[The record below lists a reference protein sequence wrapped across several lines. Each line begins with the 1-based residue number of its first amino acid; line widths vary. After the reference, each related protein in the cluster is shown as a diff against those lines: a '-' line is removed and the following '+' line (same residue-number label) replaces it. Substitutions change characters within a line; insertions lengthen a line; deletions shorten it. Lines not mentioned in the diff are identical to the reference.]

1 VTDVKVILRSDVA
14 GLGKRG
20 DIVEVSKGYARN
32 FLAPRDLAFPA
43 TEGATSQAQAMRR
56 ARDLKDAKDRE
67 GAEEIAKV
75 LVARTIEIPAR
86 AGEGGRL
93 FGSVTTTEV
102 ADAVALQ
109 TGIELDRRDLHMDEH
124 IKELGTHHVT
134 ARLHSDVQF
143 PITIEVVAN

>member
-1 VTDVKVILRSDVA
+1 VTDVKVILRADVS

-32 FLAPRDLAFPA
+32 FLEPRSLAFPA
-43 TEGATSQAQAMRR
+43 SEGATEQAQAMRR

-75 LVARTIEIPAR
+75 LVARTIEVAAR
-86 AGEGGRL
+86 AGQGGRL
-93 FGSVTTTEV
+93 FGSVTSSEV
-102 ADAVALQ
+102 AEAVAAQ
-109 TGIELDRRDLHMDEH
+109 TGIELDRRDLQMEEH

-134 ARLHSDVQF
+134 AKLHSDVQF
-143 PITIEVVAN
+143 PITIEVVAS

>member
-1 VTDVKVILRSDVA
+1 VTDVKVILRADVS

-32 FLAPRDLAFPA
+32 FLEPRSLAFPA
-43 TEGATSQAQAMRR
+43 SEGATEQAQAMRR
-56 ARDLKDAKDRE
+56 ARDLKAAQDRE

-75 LVARTIEIPAR
+75 LVARTIEVSAR

-93 FGSVTTTEV
+93 FGSVTSSEV
-102 ADAVALQ
+102 AEAVAAQ
-109 TGIELDRRDLHMDEH
+109 TGIELDRRDLQMEEH

-134 ARLHSDVQF
+134 AKLHSDVQF
-143 PITIEVVAN
+143 PITIEVVAG